1 MLASAKRL
9 SKSLFVLSCLLGL
22 FPIGFYGACKAQS
35 ISLYTPYTKISVPP
49 GESIDYAIDAIN
61 NSGSTGTS
69 DIVVLGLPKGWTY
82 EMKSGNWTV
91 EQLSV
96 LPKEKKNF
104 TLKVNVPLKV
114 NKGIYRF
121 QVLARGHSALP
132 LTVVVSEQ
140 GTYTTEFSSTQTN
153 MEGAATATFTYNA
166 TLRNGT
172 ADHQVY
178 AFRAQT
184 PPGWNISFMANGKQV
199 SSVDVEA
206 NHTQDITV
214 QLDPPDEIEA
224 GTYKIPVLAGTAN
237 TSATLTFEAV
247 ITGSYK
253 MELTTPSGLLST
265 SVTAGDSKRIQLAVK
280 NTGSGELKNIEM
292 KFTAPANWDVEFE
305 PAKIPQLKSGATADV
320 FATIKADR
328 KAIAGDY
335 VTNLEAK
342 TPELSSKASFRVS
355 VETSLLRGWLGI
367 LIILGALGGVYYLIR
382 KYGRR

>member
-1 MLASAKRL
+1 MLTRAKRL
-9 SKSLFVLSCLLGL
+9 GKSLFVLLVVSGL
-22 FPIGFYGACKAQS
+22 FSLGFYETCQAQS

-61 NSGSTGTS
+61 NGGRIATS
-69 DIVVLGLPKGWTY
+69 DIVVTGLPKEWTY

-96 LPKEKKNF
+96 LPKERKNF

-114 NKGIYRF
+114 NKGAYRF
-121 QVLARGHSALP
+121 QVSARGYSTLP
-132 LTVVVSEQ
+132 LTIVVSEQ
-140 GTYTTEFSSTQTN
+140 GTYTTALSSTQAN
-153 MEGAATATFTYNA
+153 MEGAATSTFTYNA

-178 AFRAQT
+178 ALRAQT
-184 PPGWNISFMANGKQV
+184 PPGWNITFRANGKQV
-199 SSVDVEA
+199 SSVDIEA
-206 NHTQDITV
+206 NRTQDITV
-214 QLDPPDEIEA
+214 ELDPPDELGA
-224 GTYKIPVLAGTAN
+224 GSYKIPIEASTSN
-237 TSATLTFEAV
+237 TSASLTLEAV

-253 MELTTPSGLLST
+253 IELTTPTGLLST

-280 NTGSGELKNIEM
+280 NTGSGDLKNIEM
-292 KFTAPANWDVEFE
+292 KFTAPTNWDVVFE
-305 PAKIPQLKSGATADV
+305 PTKIPLLRPGATADV
-320 FATIKADR
+320 FATVKADN

-335 VTNLEAK
+335 VANLEAK
-342 TPELSSKASFRVS
+342 TPEVSSKASFRIS

-367 LIILGALGGVYYLIR
+367 LIILAALGGVYYLIR